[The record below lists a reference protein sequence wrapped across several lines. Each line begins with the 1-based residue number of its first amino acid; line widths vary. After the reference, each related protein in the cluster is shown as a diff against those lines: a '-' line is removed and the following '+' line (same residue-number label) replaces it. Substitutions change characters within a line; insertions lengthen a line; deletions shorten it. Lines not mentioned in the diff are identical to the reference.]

1 MLRQLKVWNKVD
13 EQVIKLVHRMPL
25 KLQQLNHIFLLHG
38 VVMVHRRLLQLLIRF
53 EVRISDH
60 LLQFQVTNLLRTII
74 PSVFLLFFFVDYL
87 AHESDTLYNVKLN
100 DREF

>member
-1 MLRQLKVWNKVD
+1 
-13 EQVIKLVHRMPL
+13 MPL

-53 EVRISDH
+53 KIRISDH
-60 LLQFQVTNLLRTII
+60 LLQLRVANLLRTII
-74 PSVFLLFFFVDYL
+74 ACVLFFFVDYL

-100 DREF
+100 DREL